1 MVKPMD
7 FSLPDSTDSTDT
19 DPKRT
24 QLGPN
29 TGPKGHK
36 KEPKRSQNGTKTDPK
51 RTQAIENGLDPIESG
66 SHVIQTAPCQKSM
79 VKPMDFSLPANPDI
93 TETGSKRTE
102 NGPKTDRKRT
112 RNGPETDPKRNQT
125 IENGPDRTESGSNAV
140 FGGSMSGSNTF
151 CRAKRESRESGNHRK
166 PSQTIANRN

>member
-7 FSLPDSTDSTDT
+7 FSLSDSTVSTDT

-29 TGPKGHK
+29 TGPKESK
-36 KEPKRSQNGTKTDPK
+36 KEPTRSPNETKTDPK
-51 RTQAIENGLDPIESG
+51 RTQAIENGPDPIESG
-66 SHVIQTAPCQKSM
+66 SHVIQTAPCQKST

-102 NGPKTDRKRT
+102 NGPKTDPKRT
-112 RNGPETDPKRNQT
+112 RNGSETQPNDRKRT
-125 IENGPDRTESGSNAV
+125 GSDRIRVESGFWGV
-140 FGGSMSGSNTF
+140 
-151 CRAKRESRESGNHRK
+151 HVRK
-166 PSQTIANRN
+166 